1 VAIHEE
7 SEMTDEKEQQQI
19 EAEFKALLA
28 QVDELERKW
37 LSLPEE
43 QRLALP
49 ELAKWFGVVNQ

>member
-1 VAIHEE
+1 
-7 SEMTDEKEQQQI
+7 MTDEKEQQQI

-49 ELAKWFGVVNQ
+49 ELAKWFGVVKQ